1 MNKKI
6 QSAVK
11 IAVVLCCM
19 INSVVTAI
27 NINMRQNDVTLKF
40 SGIFKPESFFGENIS
55 SFNKYDRADRILYVR
70 HTLDAN
76 LDLIYGPE
84 IEDPLIH
91 FRATVRNKAPWG
103 TVEGIVKT
111 TTSTFKMNEVVGG
124 EHSHSLPRNIF
135 WMREIF
141 ADFDLG
147 SAFNL
152 PFENRHTVT
161 LGAFPYQLGRGI
173 ALGDAYAV
181 GAESLGFY
189 SDSAV
194 DQFAYGI
201 LFSDEL
207 VADTLVHEFYVALLK
222 NKSGSLSD
230 TNAKILGQ
238 EYGRLSNPKR
248 QFGSANFVVSG
259 TLKWQVFA
267 DEIEGYN
274 LLVQPYWLFNR
285 ESEQFVE
292 FPADAKGILGTVG
305 LASEFEAKQFEF
317 GFDCAINMGKQ
328 KVKGWDRNT
337 IVQQLRDGVPTV
349 VNSDVYA
356 GDPTNVDSTQLIYVL
371 KSNTQK
377 AVDQAVRSSLQNGK
391 EIVGVVD
398 GLTGG
403 TSVFNGLNRF
413 RDPYT
418 NIFNGWMAVA
428 DAAYW
433 FAQDTVRVAG
443 MAGIASGD
451 EFPNFKPVD
460 DSYSGFV
467 GLQELYS
474 GDRVRSAFFLGGA
487 GKAKRPFSRPTFE
500 EAPDKFLDVEV
511 NGFSNLMLVGG
522 SVLWEPVSVTKKTK
536 LHSNVLAFWQETET
550 GNARR
555 YLGVE
560 GNIFFNCKLLENVEL
575 YTVASF
581 FVPGSFYTD
590 RKDTAFLTPVQL
602 EIADELDVTGYE
614 ADPVPGLNDHV
625 AFTFNVGLK
634 FSF

>member
-1 MNKKI
+1 MYKKR
-6 QSAVK
+6 QSTIRFAM
-11 IAVVLCCM
+11 ILFCAIGVLD
-19 INSVVTAI
+19 AEF
-27 NINMRQNDVTLKF
+27 TLKNEDIKFIF
-40 SGIFKPESFFGENIS
+40 SFFYKPESFFGENIS
-55 SFNKYDRADRILYVR
+55 SFNKYDRADRIFYVR

-76 LDLIYGPE
+76 FDISYGE
-84 IEDPLIH
+84 ATYDNSIMH

-103 TVEGIVKT
+103 TVEGIIKT

-124 EHSHSLPRNIF
+124 EHNHALPRNIF

-141 ADFDLG
+141 GDFDL
-147 SAFNL
+147 ANVLNL
-152 PFENRHTVT
+152 PFENAHTITV
-161 LGAFPYQLGRGI
+161 GAFPYQLGRGI

-194 DQFAYGI
+194 DQFAYGV
-201 LFSDEL
+201 LCTNEL
-207 VADTLVHEFYVALLK
+207 VQNTLVHEFYVALLQ
-222 NKSGSLSD
+222 NRSGSLSD

-238 EYGRLSNPKR
+238 EYDRLKNPKR

-267 DEIEGYN
+267 DEVEGYD

-285 ESEQFVE
+285 ESEQSVE
-292 FPADAKGILGTVG
+292 FTADAKGMLGTVG
-305 LASEFEAKQFEF
+305 IASEFEAKSFEF

-328 KVKGWDRNT
+328 KVKGWDRNQ
-337 IVQQLRDGVPTV
+337 IVQQSRDGVPTII
-349 VNSDVYA
+349 NTQAYA
-356 GDPTNVDSTQLIYVL
+356 GDPADPESMQLIYVL
-371 KSNTQK
+371 GSDTQK
-377 AVDQAVRSSLQNGK
+377 AVDQAVRSVTQNGK
-391 EIVGVVD
+391 QIVGVVD

-403 TSVFNGLNRF
+403 SSVFNGLNRF
-413 RDPYT
+413 RDPYV

-433 FAQDTVRVAG
+433 FAEDTVRIAG
-443 MAGIASGD
+443 TAGIASGD
-451 EFPNFKPVD
+451 DFPNFKPVD
-460 DSYSGFV
+460 GSYSGFV

-474 GDRVRSAFFLGGA
+474 GNRVKSAFFLGGA
-487 GKAKRPFSRPTFE
+487 GKPKRPFSKPTFE
-500 EAPDKFLDVEV
+500 EAPDKFQSVV
-511 NGFSNLMLVGG
+511 VSGFSNLMMVGS
-522 SVLWEPVSVTKKTK
+522 SVLWQPVAVSKKIK
-536 LHSNVLAFWQETET
+536 LHSNILAFWQETAT
-550 GNARR
+550 GNASR

-560 GNIFFNCKLLENVEL
+560 GNIFFNCMLLTNLEI
-575 YTVASF
+575 YSVASF

-590 RKDTAFLTPVQL
+590 RKDTAFLTPTQL

-614 ADPVPGLNDHV
+614 ADPIPGLNDHV